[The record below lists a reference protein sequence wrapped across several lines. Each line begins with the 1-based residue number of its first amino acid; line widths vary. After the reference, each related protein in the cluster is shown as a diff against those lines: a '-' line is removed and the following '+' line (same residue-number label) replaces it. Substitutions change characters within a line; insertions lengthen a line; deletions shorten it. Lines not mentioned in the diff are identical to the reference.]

1 MIHLANEGQ
10 EFKENVKVS
19 LMSDDDIIYLM
30 KNVFPNEL
38 SAEYFR
44 RIDRRHPVWK
54 SAPTL
59 ATFSSPSPIGN
70 DMFVSEKSGLPK
82 LLLN

>member
-1 MIHLANEGQ
+1 
-10 EFKENVKVS
+10 
-19 LMSDDDIIYLM
+19 MSDDVVVYLM

-54 SAPTL
+54 SEAEYK
-59 ATFSSPSPIGN
+59 TF
-70 DMFVSEKSGLPK
+70 FWE
-82 LLLN
+82 

>member
-1 MIHLANEGQ
+1 MVEGQ

-19 LMSDDDIIYLM
+19 LMCDDDIIYLM

-44 RIDRRHPVWK
+44 RVDRRHPVWK
-54 SAPTL
+54 SEAEYKAFL
-59 ATFSSPSPIGN
+59 KVAKGGEIVSSLSAKVK
-70 DMFVSEKSGLPK
+70 DRDDFFYF
-82 LLLN
+82 